1 MTVAKLLTYGTMSKI
16 NNKFTKRLSYFMV
29 VSFLFAKLISNVD
42 KGGRMMKLE
51 DVIDELKLELSGYIL
66 DLEITDETLISV
78 IKKALRELTRYWDE
92 SHLLTVPFASCIDLS
107 GEFFKEK
114 VSSIVK
120 VYRTEGIGDS
130 DGSLS
135 VMNDPVQMA
144 QFAIFSNGGTM
155 YSLQDYVMNYASWMS
170 MHQIR
175 NTMSTDLAFK
185 EDRHNNKLYINRA
198 GASPN
203 MITIEYI
210 PKLTSIEDIKS
221 DYWIDILIKY
231 CVALTKVVLGRIRTR
246 FTQTNAL
253 WTQDGE
259 KILEE
264 GNTELKE
271 LREMLRLNSNMVYII
286 D

>member
-1 MTVAKLLTYGTMSKI
+1 
-16 NNKFTKRLSYFMV
+16 
-29 VSFLFAKLISNVD
+29 
-42 KGGRMMKLE
+42 MKLD
-51 DVIDELKLELSGYIL
+51 DVLSEIKIELTGYVLEM
-66 DLEITDETLISV
+66 EINDETLVSIV
-78 IKKALRELTRYWDE
+78 NKALRELTRYWDE
-92 SHLLTVPFASCIDLS
+92 TKMVSVPYSSCIDLT
-107 GEFFKEK
+107 GEFFDEQ

-120 VYRTEGIGDS
+120 VYRTEGFGDS
-130 DGSLS
+130 GSIS

-155 YSLQDYVMNYASWMS
+155 YNLNDYIMNYTSWMTLNKI
-170 MHQIR
+170 Q
-175 NTMSTDLAFK
+175 NTMSTDLSFK
-185 EDRHNNKLYINRA
+185 EDRHNKKLYINNHNAPR
-198 GASPN
+198 

-210 PKLTSIEDIKS
+210 PKLKSVEDIQS

-246 FTQTNAL
+246 FSQSNAL
-253 WTQDGE
+253 WTQDGD

-271 LREMLRLNSNMVYII
+271 LREILRVNSNMNFLI

>member
-1 MTVAKLLTYGTMSKI
+1 
-16 NNKFTKRLSYFMV
+16 
-29 VSFLFAKLISNVD
+29 
-42 KGGRMMKLE
+42 MKLE
-51 DVIDELKLELSGYIL
+51 DILDEIKLELTGHVL
-66 DLEITDETLISV
+66 DMEINDETLVSV
-78 IKKALRELTRYWDE
+78 VKKALRELERFWDE
-92 SHLLTVPFASCIDLS
+92 TTMITVPFASCIDLD

-120 VYRTEGIGDS
+120 VYRTEGVGDTDS
-130 DGSLS
+130 GLS
-135 VMNDPVQMA
+135 VTNDPLQMA

-155 YSLQDYVMNYASWMS
+155 YNLNDYILNYASWMT
-170 MHQIR
+170 MYKIK
-175 NTMSTDLAFK
+175 NTMSTDMAYK
-185 EDRHNNKLYINRA
+185 EDRHNKKLYINKA
-198 GASPN
+198 MSTPSLV
-203 MITIEYI
+203 TIEYI
-210 PKLTSIEDIKS
+210 PKLRSVEDIQS

-246 FTQTNAL
+246 FSQSNAL

-271 LREMLRLNSNMVYII
+271 LREILRLNSNMTYLI

>member
-1 MTVAKLLTYGTMSKI
+1 
-16 NNKFTKRLSYFMV
+16 
-29 VSFLFAKLISNVD
+29 
-42 KGGRMMKLE
+42 MKLE
-51 DVIDELKLELSGYIL
+51 DIIDEIKLELTGYIL
-66 DLEITDETLISV
+66 DMEITDETLVSV
-78 IKKALRELTRYWDE
+78 IKKALRELERFWDE
-92 SHLLTVPFASCIDLS
+92 TTMISVPFASCIDLD

-120 VYRTEGIGDS
+120 VYRTEGLGDS
-130 DGSLS
+130 GGGMS
-135 VMNDPVQMA
+135 VLNDPVQMA

-175 NTMSTDLAFK
+175 NVMSTDLAFK
-185 EDRHNNKLYINRA
+185 EDRHNKKLYIN
-198 GASPN
+198 GTNNSPR

-210 PKLTSIEDIKS
+210 PKLLDVEDIKS
-221 DYWIDILIKY
+221 DYWTDILIKY

-246 FTQTNAL
+246 FSQSNAL
-253 WTQDGE
+253 WTQDGD

-271 LREMLRLNSNMVYII
+271 LRELLRLNSNMIYLI

>member
-1 MTVAKLLTYGTMSKI
+1 MT
-16 NNKFTKRLSYFMV
+16 
-29 VSFLFAKLISNVD
+29 
-42 KGGRMMKLE
+42 LE
-51 DVIDELKLELSGYIL
+51 DVLSEIKLELTGYIL
-66 DLEITDETLISV
+66 EMEINDETLVTV

-92 SHLLTVPFASCIDLS
+92 TRLISCPGAGCIDLD
-107 GEFFKEK
+107 GEFFNEK

-120 VYRTEGIGDS
+120 VYRTEGVGDAN
-130 DGSLS
+130 GGLS
-135 VMNDPVQMA
+135 VMNDPIQMA

-155 YSLQDYVMNYASWMS
+155 YNLNDYVMNYASWMT
-170 MHQIR
+170 MYQIK
-175 NTMSTDLAFK
+175 NTMSTDLSFR
-185 EDRHNNKLYINRA
+185 EDRHNKKLYINK
-198 GASPN
+198 ASSIPR

-210 PKLTSIEDIKS
+210 PKLTCVEDIQS

-253 WTQDGE
+253 WTQDGD

-264 GNTELKE
+264 GNSELKE
-271 LREMLRLNSNMVYII
+271 LREILRVNSNMQFLI